1 MTDAFY
7 MTADAVD
14 SVCFLYNCNQG
25 NENFTEL
32 NNYFA
37 GVFRRTSGVGYMN
50 GMSEISRDYVDCSGT
65 RSVDTIDGEKILR
78 FHLNRTPGTYVE
90 NNTEDFIY
98 YRSWDRFSYFIKE
111 NSRAAIEINE
121 TDLTFKYFSNADT
134 SMINNITRN

>member
-7 MTADAVD
+7 MTADTID
-14 SVCFLYNCNQG
+14 RVCYLYNCNQG
-25 NENFTEL
+25 NQRFTEL
-32 NNYFA
+32 NDYF
-37 GVFRRTSGVGYMN
+37 VEIFRRTENVGYMN
-50 GMSEISRDYVDCSGT
+50 GMSEISPDYFDCSGT

-111 NSRAAIEINE
+111 NSSAAIEVNE
-121 TDLTFKYFSNADT
+121 TNLTFQYFRNANT
-134 SMINNITRN
+134 SRINNIHEN